1 MDTPL
6 CTYLDVGCN
15 IVQVGIKTFSDS
27 SKDLRGDDLER
38 RVEPSRSALYPVRGN
53 RRQAHVVCDPESH
66 FRVVVLGG
74 QKAKLVVVDLAQ
86 VFAMNMGVFEG
97 SLP

>member
-1 MDTPL
+1 M
-6 CTYLDVGCN
+6 
-15 IVQVGIKTFSDS
+15 
-27 SKDLRGDDLER
+27 
-38 RVEPSRSALYPVRGN
+38 
-53 RRQAHVVCDPESH
+53 QAHVVCDPESH